1 MAIQFTD
8 REKAKE
14 ARREVTYRQ
23 FVYSK
28 RVTDGKMTDVE
39 ARRKIAIM
47 TQIAEDYERWADKAE
62 AAERLI

>member
-1 MAIQFTD
+1 MFSN

-28 RVTDGKMTDVE
+28 RMADGKMTEKE
-39 ARRKIAIM
+39 AKQKIAM
-47 TQIAEDYERWADKAE
+47 MEEIAADYDILAVQDEAE
-62 AAERLI
+62 ERLF